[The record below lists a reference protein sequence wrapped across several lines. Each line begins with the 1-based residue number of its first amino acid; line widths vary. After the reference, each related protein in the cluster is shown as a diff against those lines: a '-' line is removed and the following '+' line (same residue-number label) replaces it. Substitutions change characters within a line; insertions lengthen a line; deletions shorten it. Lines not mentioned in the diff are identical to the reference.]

1 MNIWLDISNSPHIN
15 LFRGMMSELGCATKS
30 SLPDARS
37 RTRFSR
43 SSSTGSSTPWS
54 ESTTVPRAYAK
65 DDLLLYG
72 DKISMAHSLEARV
85 PMPDIELVRFVESL
99 PREYRVSL
107 HGGKI
112 AHRSSQTGVR

>member
-1 MNIWLDISNSPHIN
+1 
-15 LFRGMMSELGCATKS
+15 
-30 SLPDARS
+30 
-37 RTRFSR
+37 
-43 SSSTGSSTPWS
+43 
-54 ESTTVPRAYAK
+54 
-65 DDLLLYG
+65 
-72 DKISMAHSLEARV
+72 MAHSLEARV